1 MTCVSNTQ
9 RPRRSNRP
17 PHLTLVSSG
26 PGAAVA
32 ELAQFR
38 QHLAIAG
45 APAEVL
51 QVLDSA
57 SDVAEAMQ
65 RLADAGLLPGPE
77 DSVAGLLAGWQPL
90 LEPGCDALNAELC
103 GTEFL
108 GMVRGAAPAEAG
120 LPELLIELIGQVR
133 EYGGAE
139 ALAML
144 RVLAVVGPPAVRPA
158 AARGAD
164 ALADSGLTDCAWA
177 RGLGAPR
184 VGRCFGYAD
193 AFGAQE
199 SMAVTF
205 AYGRKAHAV
214 VVLIDHGLGGGIK
227 DCFLSDRPDRIR
239 AKYQQAARGF
249 GLDFRDYQPAEAGA
263 ILSQALRMPPCPAE
277 PDQIEDVRD
286 HLDLLRARVELLVAG
301 GQAGTVCDGRRDGHR
316 GGPAGDGHRG
326 RPARR
331 GAAGLRAAG
340 GGIPAVHR
348 LKITLRGAKPPIW
361 RRLEVPSGSTLLQLH
376 HAVLAAFGWE
386 GSHLWVFETSA
397 GEYGNGGR
405 ELGHR
410 SAASAKLADVA
421 GVTGDRIRYTYDFGD
436 DWQHDIA
443 VEDVRPA
450 EPGTAYPRC
459 TAGRR
464 ACPPEDCGGVWG
476 YRELLEILADPRH
489 PEHPDRLEWLGLS
502 AAAELDPAHFDLAE
516 VSAALSGLARVL
528 RKG

>member
-17 PHLTLVSSG
+17 QHLTLVSG
-26 PGAAVA
+26 GHGAAVA
-32 ELAQFR
+32 ELAEFR
-38 QHLAIAG
+38 EHLAIAG

-51 QVLDSA
+51 QVLDTA
-57 SDVAEAMQ
+57 SDVDEAMR

-108 GMVRGAAPAEAG
+108 GMVRGAAPAGAR
-120 LPELLIELIGQVR
+120 LPDLLIELIDQVR
-133 EYGGAE
+133 DYGGAE

-158 AARGAD
+158 AARAAD
-164 ALADSGLTDCAWA
+164 ALASSGLTDCPWA
-177 RGLGAPR
+177 SGLGAPR

-199 SMAVTF
+199 SIAVTF
-205 AYGRKAHAV
+205 AYGRKSHAV
-214 VVLIDHGLGGGIK
+214 VVLIDHGLGGGVK

-249 GLDFRDYQPAEAGA
+249 GLAFRDYQPAEAGA
-263 ILSQALRMPPCPAE
+263 ILSRALRMPPCPVE
-277 PDQIEDVRD
+277 PDQIDDVRD

-301 GQAGTVCDGRRDGHR
+301 GGAGPGGDGR
-316 GGPAGDGHRG
+316 RG
-326 RPARR
+326 RPAGR
-331 GAAGLRAAG
+331 GTAGLRAARG
-340 GGIPAVHR
+340 GGVPAVHR
-348 LKITLRGAKPPIW
+348 LKITLRGTKPPIW

-376 HAVLAAFGWE
+376 HAVQAAFCWE

-405 ELGHR
+405 DLGHR

-421 GVTGDRIRYTYDFGD
+421 GFTGDRIRYTYDFGD
-436 DWQHDIA
+436 DWEHDIT
-443 VEDVRPA
+443 VEDVLPA
-450 EPGTAYPRC
+450 EPGLAYPRC

-476 YRELLEILADPRH
+476 YRDLLEILADPGH
-489 PEHPDRLEWLGLS
+489 PDHPDRLEWLGLG
-502 AAAELDPAHFDLAE
+502 AAAELDPARFDLGAA
-516 VSAALSGLARVL
+516 SAALSGLARVL
-528 RKG
+528 RKR